1 MAKKT
6 VVRSMRILMRALVV
20 TVGLYLTVNAAVL
33 LTALVSLLTGWYPL
47 VLEGGLP
54 VLGGFTMDIG
64 NETNF
69 EISFN
74 FNLIGVFGLVAAVSF
89 LIGAVSAARAL
100 GSSSSSRAA

>member
-1 MAKKT
+1 M
-6 VVRSMRILMRALVV
+6 
-20 TVGLYLTVNAAVL
+20 TVNAAVL

-54 VLGGFTMDIG
+54 VLGGVTMDIG
-64 NETNF
+64 NETYF

-74 FNLIGVFGLVAAVSF
+74 FNLIGFFGLVAAVSF
-89 LIGAVSAARAL
+89 LMGTVSAARAL